1 MHRLKPRPPTMPDW
15 PRKLLTRI
23 SRFRISGKLFQTV
36 AEAGG
41 FGVGIFAAWEVERL
55 AGLVLLSGVLLLYGN
70 RRPN

>member
-1 MHRLKPRPPTMPDW
+1 MRKPRR
-15 PRKLLTRI
+15 PRSPAKLIMRV
-23 SRFRISGKLFQTV
+23 SAFRISGKLFQTV

>member
-1 MHRLKPRPPTMPDW
+1 MPKPGKMFKRV
-15 PRKLLTRI
+15 
-23 SRFRISGKLFQTV
+23 SAFRISGKLFQTV